1 MRAPSPLRRRR
12 HRQEAASS
20 PAAGHAPAPVCDSP
34 TRWRGKYHFDNA
46 VGFLAGARHLVSASD
61 PHSREN
67 FLELIGCAVEL
78 ALKSYLHFAGW
89 NDDRCRAEVQGTR
102 RRGTARISST
112 PSGHADADADIVAL
126 LSLPS
131 HPRAGEARADAIVAR
146 AGAAGRRRTAGRCSG
161 RRGGASP
168 FQGLTRCRYP

>member
-20 PAAGHAPAPVCDSP
+20 PAAGHASAPVCDSP
-34 TRWRGKYHFDNA
+34 TRWRGKYLFDNA

-89 NDDRCRAEVQGTR
+89 DDDRCRAEVR
-102 RRGTARISST
+102 
-112 PSGHADADADIVAL
+112 HDLVKAL
-126 LSLPS
+126 AAAEWLGF
-131 HPRAGEARADAIVAR
+131 HPRHPD
-146 AGAAGRRRTAGRCSG
+146 T
-161 RRGGASP
+161 
-168 FQGLTRCRYP
+168 QMLTRILSPYYHCHRTRELARLEPTPLSSERALRAADGLLEDVLAAVAARPRSRG